1 VIFLAILYSLKS
13 GAGAGTKSQGNAFSP
28 AIRRHYRRPSLGLLT
43 AQSPVFTL
51 MFTTS
56 FHWENESGIEPFFLS
71 LVDGTPPENSLAVP
85 GAPTGP

>member
-1 VIFLAILYSLKS
+1 
-13 GAGAGTKSQGNAFSP
+13 
-28 AIRRHYRRPSLGLLT
+28 
-43 AQSPVFTL
+43 

-56 FHWENESGIEPFFLS
+56 FHWENESGIEPFCLS